1 LKRGSLRG
9 IIHGTRKLLKRGA
22 TMKLNTIQR
31 KKARG
36 GFEAAFGKEELVDR
50 MYQIIKAGKQGL
62 DGFIQELGSLL
73 VEAIMD
79 MEREERS
86 GPQYQPLQ
94 AGLYKWAYQK
104 GSLYMGDRK
113 ISVRHPRLRGPEG
126 EIPLESYEALKKPG
140 LFSQELLN
148 KMLLGISARK
158 YRETLMEA
166 AGVFGV
172 SAGTVSRHVVEATVQ
187 RLRDFKE
194 RALSDIVP
202 FALFIDTIHRGG
214 EAFLVALGIDI
225 EGHKHVLGFWEG
237 ATENH
242 EICEELFS
250 DMERRGL
257 RLSKKILWV
266 TDGGKGIL
274 KALRDRFGKKLIHQ
288 RCTIHKDRNIQSH
301 LAKKYRKEA
310 HRRFKIALEQ
320 NSYEDAKRMLEE
332 FEKWLRGINESAA
345 DSLMEAFEDILTLH
359 RLKVPGLLRKSL
371 TCTNPIE
378 SMFSTVRECEGNI
391 KRYRNSA
398 MSQRWLATV
407 LLHCEK
413 GFRRIKG
420 YLGIAEVIATIEQI
434 QEEKYAFQKAA

>member
-1 LKRGSLRG
+1 LKCGSLRG
-9 IIHGTRKLLKRGA
+9 IIHGAEKLLKKGA

-36 GFEAAFGKEELVDR
+36 GFEAAFGKEELVER

-62 DGFIQELGSLL
+62 DGFIQELGGLL

-94 AGLYKWAYQK
+94 ARLYKWAYQK

-126 EIPLESYEALKKPG
+126 EIPLQSYEALKKPG
-140 LFSQELLN
+140 AFSQELLN
-148 KMLLGISARK
+148 KILLGISARK

-166 AGVFGV
+166 AGAFGV
-172 SAGTVSRHVVEATVQ
+172 SPGTVSRHVVEATVQ

-194 RALSDIVP
+194 RVLSDIVP
-202 FALFIDTIHRGG
+202 FAVFIDTIHRGG

-225 EGHKHVLGFWEG
+225 EGYKHVLGFWEG

-242 EICEELFS
+242 EICEELFL

-257 RLSKKILWV
+257 RFSKRILWV

-320 NSYEDAKRMLEE
+320 NSYEDAKRMLQE

-345 DSLMEAFEDILTLH
+345 DSLLEAFEDILTLH
-359 RLKVPGLLRKSL
+359 RLKVPGLLRKTL

-378 SMFSTVRECEGNI
+378 SMFSTVRDCEGNI
-391 KRYRNSA
+391 RRYRSSA

-413 GFRRIKG
+413 GFRRVKG
-420 YLGIAEVIATIEQI
+420 YLGIAEVVATIEQI
-434 QEEKYAFQKAA
+434 QEEKYVMQKAA

>member
-1 LKRGSLRG
+1 
-9 IIHGTRKLLKRGA
+9 
-22 TMKLNTIQR
+22 MKLNTIQR
-31 KKARG
+31 KKARE

-62 DGFIQELGSLL
+62 DGFVQELGSLL

-113 ISVRHPRLRGPEG
+113 ISVRHPRLRGPGG

-140 LFSQELLN
+140 VFSEELLN
-148 KMLLGISARK
+148 KILLGISARK
-158 YRETLMEA
+158 YRETLMET

-172 SAGTVSRHVVEATVQ
+172 SAGAVSRHVVEVTVQ
-187 RLRDFKE
+187 RLKEFKE

-202 FALFIDTIHRGG
+202 FAVFIDTIHRGG
-214 EAFLVALGIDI
+214 EAFLIALGIDT
-225 EGHKHVLGFWEG
+225 EGYKHVLGFWEG

-242 EICEELFS
+242 EICEELFM

-266 TDGGKGIL
+266 TDGGKGII
-274 KALRDRFGKKLIHQ
+274 KALKERFGKKLIHQ
-288 RCTIHKDRNIQSH
+288 RCTIHKDHNIQKH

-310 HRRFKIALEQ
+310 HWRFKIALEQ
-320 NSYEDAKRMLEE
+320 NSYEDAKRMILEL
-332 FEKWLRGINESAA
+332 EKWLRGINESAA
-345 DSLMEAFEDILTLH
+345 DSLVEAIEEILTLH
-359 RLKVPGLLRKSL
+359 RLKVPGLLRKTL
-371 TCTNPIE
+371 TSTNPIE
-378 SMFSTVRECEGNI
+378 SMFSTVRDYEGNI

-398 MSQRWLATV
+398 MSQRWLGTV
-407 LLHCEK
+407 LLQCEK
-413 GFRRIKG
+413 GFQRVKG
-420 YLGIAEVIATIEQI
+420 YLGISEVMATIEQI
-434 QEEKYAFQKAA
+434 QEEKYALQKAA

>member
-1 LKRGSLRG
+1 
-9 IIHGTRKLLKRGA
+9 
-22 TMKLNTIQR
+22 MKLNTIQR
-31 KKARG
+31 KKARE

-126 EIPLESYEALKKPG
+126 EIPLQSYEVLKKPG
-140 LFSQELLN
+140 AFSQELLN
-148 KMLLGISARK
+148 KILLGISARK
-158 YRETLMEA
+158 YRETLMET
-166 AGVFGV
+166 AGTFGV
-172 SAGTVSRHVVEATVQ
+172 SPGAVSRHVVKVTVQ
-187 RLRDFKE
+187 RLREFKE

-202 FALFIDTIHRGG
+202 FAVFIDTIHRGG

-242 EICEELFS
+242 EICEELFL

-257 RLSKKILWV
+257 MLFRKILWV

-320 NSYEDAKRMLEE
+320 NSYEDAKRMLLE

-359 RLKVPGLLRKSL
+359 RLKVSGLLRKTL

-378 SMFSTVRECEGNI
+378 SMFSTVRDCEGNI

-413 GFRRIKG
+413 GFRRVKG